1 MGMPDA
7 LHAPAT
13 GGLTQKT
20 GLQHSEFGECKEDAF
35 RWTSRYDAGQLES
48 SEEDTPSY
56 LTVLS
61 TYLVYIVLILFG
73 HARDFIGRRF
83 YPQEFVR
90 TMGTRRSIQTLTV
103 SLRDALRRASTTVS
117 SGL

>member
-83 YPQEFVR
+83 YPQVFAHLRENN
-90 TMGTRRSIQTLTV
+90 GYAALNSDL
-103 SLRDALRRASTTVS
+103 SLIHI
-117 SGL
+117 

>member
-83 YPQEFVR
+83 YPQEFAHLR
-90 TMGTRRSIQTLTV
+90 EKNGL
-103 SLRDALRRASTTVS
+103 SLIHI
-117 SGL
+117 